1 MPESGSW
8 GKQTWKT
15 FLRKDF
21 MQQHRRELTQP
32 LKLRGSSYMQLGG
45 FTGQSFNLQSDLDLV
60 KRCLVRRFSHSIA
73 EKQEWVIPAFSNTNQ
88 YAIALQN
95 PSIYFFLHSLTSSIN
110 VCQVPH
116 LRQVQFWGSF
126 IHLISF
132 RSISF
137 TRYPLRNWDSKRLT

>member
-21 MQQHRRELTQP
+21 MHHHRRKLTQP
-32 LKLRGSSYMQLGG
+32 RKLRGSSYMPLGG
-45 FTGQSFNLQSDLDLV
+45 VTGQAFDLQADLGLL
-60 KRCLVRRFSHSIA
+60 KRCLLRMFSHSIA
-73 EKQEWVIPAFSNTNQ
+73 EKQEWVTPAFSNNNQ

-95 PSIYFFLHSLTSSIN
+95 PSIYSFLHPLTSSIN

-116 LRQVQFWGSF
+116 LRQVQCWGGF
-126 IHLISF
+126 IHLVSC
-132 RSISF
+132 RSILF
-137 TRYPLRNWDSKRLT
+137 IRYRLRNWDSKRLT

>member
-1 MPESGSW
+1 MRKTDIMPETGFW

-21 MQQHRRELTQP
+21 MQQHRRKLTQT
-32 LKLRGSSYMQLGG
+32 LKLRGSSYMQLVG
-45 FTGQSFNLQSDLDLV
+45 FTGQSVNLQTDLDLV
-60 KRCLVRRFSHSIA
+60 KRCLARMFSHSII
-73 EKQEWVIPAFSNTNQ
+73 EKQEWVIPAFSSNNQ

-116 LRQVQFWGSF
+116 LWQVQCWGAF

-132 RSISF
+132 RSILF
-137 TRYPLRNWDSKRLT
+137 PGTG